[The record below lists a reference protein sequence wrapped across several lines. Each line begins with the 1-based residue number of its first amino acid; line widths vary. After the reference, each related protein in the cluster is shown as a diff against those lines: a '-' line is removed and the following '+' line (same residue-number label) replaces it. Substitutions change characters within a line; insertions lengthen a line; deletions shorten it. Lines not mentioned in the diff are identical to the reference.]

1 MSFQK
6 LNKTSSKETIFRQ
19 VEYILCS
26 EHSYKK
32 LKDSLEIRV
41 KPAALR
47 VYVENQV
54 LLEPILP
61 YYASKC
67 KQTQKQGIRS
77 GY

>member
-19 VEYILCS
+19 VCLLCS

-32 LKDSLEIRV
+32 RKDSLEIRV

-47 VYVENQV
+47 VYAENQV